1 MIIEIVVQVTCK
13 HNTQWLVYE
22 PDQLVPTHG
31 CAVIT
36 HSTAD
41 PSKPP

>member
-1 MIIEIVVQVTCK
+1 MIVEIVVQVTCE

-22 PDQLVPTHG
+22 PDQFLPPIAVLLSPTPQL
-31 CAVIT
+31 T
-36 HSTAD
+36 